1 MLENKKHTR
10 LQAFTML
17 ELVIGMVISSLVITM
32 VYVIYDNLSRQVV
45 VYADQQDDLM
55 TYNQFQNLFSKDV
68 QLSTSID
75 IDDDKHIVLE
85 SANKEIHYFFKTEK
99 IIRKAEAVDTFNIKV
114 LEVLFDQNEKIE
126 EKYQIIKLK
135 IEILGTSFDFF
146 ESKEISLASRMNNY
160 LLDEY

>member
-99 IIRKAEAVDTFNIKV
+99 IIRKAEAVD
-114 LEVLFDQNEKIE
+114 
-126 EKYQIIKLK
+126 
-135 IEILGTSFDFF
+135 
-146 ESKEISLASRMNNY
+146 
-160 LLDEY
+160 